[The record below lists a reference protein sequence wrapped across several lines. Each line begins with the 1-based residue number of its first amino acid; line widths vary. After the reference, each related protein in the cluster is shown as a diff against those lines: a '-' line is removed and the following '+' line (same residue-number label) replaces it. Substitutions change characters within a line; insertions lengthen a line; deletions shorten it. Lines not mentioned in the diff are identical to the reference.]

1 MRDRLLNGD
10 AGLAALLGA
19 VGLYWMVGAVPLG
32 FWRGFAPAAGFLP
45 FCYGLVLL
53 ALSAA
58 VLGQIGTGRA
68 DGAAPDQAGFAKP
81 VLIMVVIGVALLG
94 LQSAGFAISI
104 FLTLL
109 VLFVLV
115 ERLRFL
121 PSLAVTLAITAG
133 LHLLF
138 RVWLGVPLPKGPLG
152 I

>member
-1 MRDRLLNGD
+1 MRARLLNGD
-10 AGLAALLGA
+10 AALAALLGA
-19 VGLYWMVGAVPLG
+19 VGLYWMVGAIPLG

-53 ALSAA
+53 ALSTV
-58 VLGQIGTGRA
+58 VLGQNVVGRTGESAA
-68 DGAAPDQAGFAKP
+68 DEAGPAKP
-81 VLIMVVIGVALLG
+81 IQIMVVIGIALLG

-121 PSLAVTLAITAG
+121 PSLAVALAVTAG
-133 LHLLF
+133 LHFLF
-138 RVWLGVPLPKGPLG
+138 SVWLGVPLPKGPLG